1 MHTGQSTFSHASRS
15 KNCYVVLSV
24 LEERDLSDMRNL
36 QECSRTIAIPSSRQ
50 PYIPLVASSRRHFT
64 TGYLPSFASLQDVC
78 GSSTATSPRRALQLG
93 NLKESPTTS
102 LTFSLCSFFL
112 CSPLLLLLS
121 QACLCLAR
129 TLSAAK
135 HCQGEPASSFLFL
148 FLFPRSWLLLS
159 LGGNSP
165 LRTYSRR
172 AASDTETSLCAR
184 ASNEG
189 AVTVCGKL
197 ELDAPNERRRAN
209 RSCATWMVGRRGT
222 LGGPMA
228 FACGRLWACVCRGGG
243 CVQLREE
250 LVRQLQ

>member
-1 MHTGQSTFSHASRS
+1 MHTGQSTFSHASGS

-24 LEERDLSDMRNL
+24 LEERDLSDKRNL

-64 TGYLPSFASLQDVC
+64 TGYLPSFASLQNVC
-78 GSSTATSPRRALQLG
+78 GSSTATSSRRALQLG
-93 NLKESPTTS
+93 NLEESPTTS

-148 FLFPRSWLLLS
+148 FLFLFPRSWLLLS

-189 AVTVCGKL
+189 AVTVCGNWNWMPQTRG
-197 ELDAPNERRRAN
+197 DARTGRA
-209 RSCATWMVGRRGT
+209 RRGWWVAEGSWEGQW
-222 LGGPMA
+222 LLRVEDY
-228 FACGRLWACVCRGGG
+228 GRAYAEAAVAYN
-243 CVQLREE
+243 
-250 LVRQLQ
+250 